1 MRNLFKHFWVSVL
14 ISIFIFSQISVPA
27 AQAQQASTPVNL
39 KVVTFPFLSF
49 APLYIAQDEG
59 FFEEQGLRVEFVKMS
74 EAAAI
79 PALVRGDIDV
89 WGGLLNTNFLNAMSR
104 GAKIKIVAEKGHF
117 SSTGCVSGA
126 MLARK
131 ALVES
136 GEMHSLSQ
144 LKGRRIDVSRTS
156 YQEYFMDKLLNMAG
170 LTPDDVEIVDVRPP
184 GSIGALKSGQI
195 DLTVAAEPW
204 ITRIVRAGSA
214 VIWIPVRR
222 VFPELEHA
230 FIEYGPNLLEKNPE
244 VGKRF
249 MIAYLK
255 GVRQANQGKTP
266 RNLEIITKNTRMDRE
281 LLQDVCWRKWHNDGR
296 VETKSVLEFQDWA
309 IEKGL
314 LDRKIP
320 EHRFWDPRYVEH
332 ANKVLGAPPK

>member
-184 GSIGALKSGQI
+184 G
-195 DLTVAAEPW
+195 DL
-204 ITRIVRAGSA
+204 
-214 VIWIPVRR
+214 
-222 VFPELEHA
+222 
-230 FIEYGPNLLEKNPE
+230 
-244 VGKRF
+244 
-249 MIAYLK
+249 
-255 GVRQANQGKTP
+255 
-266 RNLEIITKNTRMDRE
+266 
-281 LLQDVCWRKWHNDGR
+281 
-296 VETKSVLEFQDWA
+296 
-309 IEKGL
+309 
-314 LDRKIP
+314 
-320 EHRFWDPRYVEH
+320 
-332 ANKVLGAPPK
+332 